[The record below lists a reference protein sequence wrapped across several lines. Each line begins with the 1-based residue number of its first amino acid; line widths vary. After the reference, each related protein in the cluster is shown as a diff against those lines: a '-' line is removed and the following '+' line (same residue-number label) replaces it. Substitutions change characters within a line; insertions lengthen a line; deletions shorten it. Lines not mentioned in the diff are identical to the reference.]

1 MRGLEKS
8 LEFVEFCVSESGEV
22 NLLLIPRR
30 LARQVHD
37 NLVSHPKILLCQED

>member
-37 NLVSHPKILLCQED
+37 NLVHRKILLCQED